1 MELKIKER
9 KKINILSYELCR
21 TKRKD
26 RRMERTKRTEK
37 RERGENV
44 HLKFCQEKK
53 GRKEERENTLKQR
66 AREEMRDKRTKENKD

>member
-37 RERGENV
+37 RERGGKCSFEI
-44 HLKFCQEKK
+44 LP
-53 GRKEERENTLKQR
+53 RKEREKGG
-66 AREEMRDKRTKENKD
+66 KRKYIETESEGGNEG